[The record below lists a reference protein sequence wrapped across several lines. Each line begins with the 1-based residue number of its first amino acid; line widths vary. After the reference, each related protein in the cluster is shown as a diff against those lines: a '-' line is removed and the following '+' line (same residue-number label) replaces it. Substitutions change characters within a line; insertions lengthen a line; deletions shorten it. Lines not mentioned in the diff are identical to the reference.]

1 MVPLFLRF
9 LYHTIYAKRFAW
21 HSKGNSGK
29 QSPMP
34 KHILLQVLFATL
46 MLTSC
51 KSIKPER
58 PPAST
63 LPGPPTAISSINIP
77 IEIPLSQ
84 IEQRLNS
91 LPKSKLFQ
99 DQGISLGSG
108 LTADVDVDRN
118 GAIKLQGLEN
128 SQLQVR
134 LPMHVR
140 GNLKFEKKVLGQVLA
155 TNIPFDENV
164 IPQFSFRPE
173 IGQDWNIRIN
183 QLAIDNWGR
192 SLKYNLL
199 GFEIDLEPLVKR
211 QVQNVL
217 ENQIR
222 ASGLNQLDFKQTAQA
237 TWDQFSGSYTMEVEG
252 MRAYVRT
259 QPEAIRFS
267 HEIGPDQVLRVY
279 IGMDGNIAGGIG
291 SLPKSVKGPLPSLSP
306 NDKKDDLLDLQ
317 IPFVVPFSELDSYL
331 NGQFSGQVLR
341 LDSKTTLA
349 PSNLQM
355 SKYGDQTLL
364 AMDFKAVRKGKK
376 EIMGKMYIAGRPQY
390 DAASKTIRLEKP
402 QFDVRSDDSLSD
414 LAMRLKRG
422 KIQRQIRK
430 VASFPIG
437 KILEDAPGALEEM
450 LHWEL
455 DFGTMSVSESGLDVV
470 GIYQTEND
478 MRVYFKGTGKIKFQL
493 TK

>member
-1 MVPLFLRF
+1 
-9 LYHTIYAKRFAW
+9 
-21 HSKGNSGK
+21 
-29 QSPMP
+29 MP
-34 KHILLQVLFATL
+34 KHILLHVLFAAL
-46 MLTSC
+46 FFTSC
-51 KSIKPER
+51 KSIKPDR

-63 LPGPPTAISSINIP
+63 LSGPPTAISSFNIP

-99 DQGISLGSG
+99 DQGIALGSG

-118 GAIKLQGLEN
+118 GPIKLQGLGN

-140 GNLKFEKKVLGQVLA
+140 GNLKFEKKVLGQVIA
-155 TNIPFDENV
+155 TNIPFDEMV
-164 IPQFSFRPE
+164 IPQLSFQPA
-173 IGQDWNIRIN
+173 IGQDWNIGIN
-183 QLAIDNWGR
+183 QLTIDNWGK

-211 QVQNVL
+211 QVQRVL
-217 ENQIR
+217 ENQIQ
-222 ASGLNQLDFKQTAQA
+222 ASGLNQLDFKQTALA

-252 MRAYVRT
+252 MRVFVQT
-259 QPEAIRFS
+259 QPETIRFS
-267 HEIGPDQVLRVY
+267 HEIGSDQVLRVY
-279 IGMDGNIAGGIG
+279 IGLDGNIMGSIG
-291 SLPKSVKGPLPSLSP
+291 NLRKSVKGQLPPLSP
-306 NDKKDDLLDLQ
+306 NGKTDEVLDIQ

-331 NGQFSGQVLR
+331 NKQFSGQVLR
-341 LDSKTTLA
+341 LDTKTTLT

-355 SKYGDQTLL
+355 TKYGDNTLL
-364 AMDFKAVRKGKK
+364 AMDFRAFRKGKK
-376 EIMGKMYIAGRPQY
+376 EIKGKMYFAGRPQY

-402 QFDVRSDDSLSD
+402 QFDVRSDDFLSS
-414 LAMRLKRG
+414 LAMKLKRG
-422 KIQRQIRK
+422 KIQRQMQK

-437 KILEDAPGALEEM
+437 KILEDAPGALEDM

-455 DFGTMSVSESGLDVV
+455 DFGTISVSESGVDVM

-478 MRVYFKGTGKIKFQL
+478 LRVYIRGTGKIKFQL